1 MTSTGGTIM
10 RYMLM
15 IHEDEAVYEGE
26 AGQAAWNDII
36 TRHMAFGQWL
46 GSRLVDGAG
55 LQPSRSATVVRT
67 TAGAQTVHD
76 SPFAEAREQLGGYY
90 KVEVADLDEAI
101 EIAKRIP
108 LARDG
113 AIEIRPVLG
122 ME

>member
-1 MTSTGGTIM
+1 M
-10 RYMLM
+10 RYMLL
-15 IHEDEAVYEGE
+15 IQEDESVYEGE
-26 AGQAAWNDII
+26 AGRAAWDDIV

-46 GSRLVDGAG
+46 GGRLVDGAG
-55 LQPSRSATVVRT
+55 LQPSRTATLVRT
-67 TAGAQTVHD
+67 KAGSQTVHD
-76 SPFAEAREQLGGYY
+76 GAFAEAREQLGGYY

-113 AIEIRPVLG
+113 AIEIRPLLG